1 MARSNRVIVTVV
13 AISVAGLVVT
23 GCAHGNKTPVAS
35 PTTTTLA
42 PVTTVP
48 TTTVPVTA
56 TTAIGTTTTAAGSE
70 VPPCHNAQ
78 ISVSGAGGGSGLGH
92 QDQVILFTN
101 QSSSTCVLSGY
112 PGVAGLNAQGDQ
124 AVQAQRTLGGYMGG
138 LPPGATIPP
147 NVSLAPG
154 QTASA
159 KVEGTDNPVG
169 SATSCP
175 YYPVLLVT
183 PPNLTSSVPVTV
195 SGLGTN
201 PPGLPGCSPIEVHP
215 VVPGTSGD
223 VS

>member
-1 MARSNRVIVTVV
+1 MARSNRVILAVA

-23 GCAHGNKTPVAS
+23 GCTDRKQTRVAS

-56 TTAIGTTTTAAGSE
+56 TTAIGATTTAAGSA
-70 VPPCHNAQ
+70 VPPCHNGQ
-78 ISVSGAGGGSGLGH
+78 IAVSGAGGGSGLGH

-101 QSSSTCVLSGY
+101 QSQSTCALSGY
-112 PGVAGLNAQGDQ
+112 PGVAGLDGQGDQ

-138 LPPGATIPP
+138 LPPGATTPP
-147 NVSLAPG
+147 NASLAPG

-159 KVEGTDNPVG
+159 KAEGTDNPVG
-169 SATSCP
+169 SDISCP

-183 PPNLTSSVPVTV
+183 PPNLTDSVRVTV
-195 SGLGTN
+195 SELGTN
-201 PPGLPGCSPIEVHP
+201 GLPGCSPIEVHP
-215 VVPGTSGD
+215 VVPGTTGD
-223 VS
+223 AN